1 MTITTRP
8 LTPAIGVEITGL
20 DLAGPIDDET
30 MAEVRRAWLDHVI
43 AVFPEQEID
52 DDSQIAFSRRI
63 GELELINMSALQV
76 KGRPELYAATNID
89 ENGVFMA
96 SDHPVAQLNK
106 DNQRWHSDSSFKRV
120 PAMASLLRA
129 CQVPSEGGETE
140 FADMRAAYD
149 ELDGELRDRLDDKIA
164 VHSYG
169 YSQSQVGGMKA
180 LSEDEW
186 NAVPPVEH
194 PVIRTHPATARKNL
208 YIGRHASHIKGEDV
222 EESRSLLIS
231 LCEDACRAPRTYKH
245 SWRPGDLV
253 IWDNRCVLHR
263 GHGYPGDQPRVMV
276 RTTVA
281 GEEAGNEWTL

>member
-1 MTITTRP
+1 MTLTITPTENT
-8 LTPAIGVEITGL
+8 LGAVVTGL
-20 DLAGPIDDET
+20 DLAEIDDET
-30 MAEVRRAWLDHVI
+30 FARIEQAWHRH
-43 AVFPEQEID
+43 AVLAFPEQNLCDETH
-52 DDSQIAFSRRI
+52 IAFSRHFGSLERNVTANNI
-63 GELELINMSALQV
+63 GDNPEAIVLSNV
-76 KGRPELYAATNID
+76 KEDGSLWKPESSHGLFLKGNSY
-89 ENGVFMA
+89 
-96 SDHPVAQLNK
+96 
-106 DNQRWHSDSSFKRV
+106 WHTDSSFKRV

-169 YSQSQVGGMKA
+169 YSQAQVGGMKA

>member
-1 MTITTRP
+1 MTLTITPTENT
-8 LTPAIGVEITGL
+8 LGAVVTGL
-20 DLAGPIDDET
+20 DLAEIDDET
-30 MAEVRRAWLDHVI
+30 FARIEQAWHRH
-43 AVFPEQEID
+43 AVLAFPEQNLCDETH
-52 DDSQIAFSRRI
+52 IAFSRRFGSLERNVTANNI
-63 GELELINMSALQV
+63 GDNPEVIVLSNV
-76 KGRPELYAATNID
+76 KEDGSLWKPESSHGLFLKGNSY
-89 ENGVFMA
+89 
-96 SDHPVAQLNK
+96 
-106 DNQRWHSDSSFKRV
+106 WHTDSSFKRV

-222 EESRSLLIS
+222 EESRRLLIS

-245 SWRPGDLV
+245 SWRPGDPV